1 MGKASTSP
9 KRKTPRRRRRK
20 GGRRA
25 FILAAVGAVSLA
37 LGARALLIQGYR
49 VPSRSMEDSL
59 LVGDL
64 LLVDKLS
71 YGLRIPFTN
80 WRLPPLRDPSPGDV
94 VAFEYPADPTRILV
108 KRCIAVAGQTI
119 EVRNKVVYVDG
130 ERLPDPPF
138 SKYVDARILPGRDP
152 RDNLS
157 PRTIPAGSVFVMG
170 DNRDNS
176 RDSRHWGAL
185 SVDRLLGRGLLVYW
199 SSEPDLGGESGRV
212 RWSRLGYQVP

>member
-1 MGKASTSP
+1 MGKSTSTSP
-9 KRKTPRRRRRK
+9 KRKVRRR
-20 GGRRA
+20 GGARRA
-25 FILAAVGAVSLA
+25 FILAVVGAAGLT
-37 LGARALLIQGYR
+37 LGARALLVQGYR
-49 VPSRSMEDSL
+49 TPSCSMEDSL

-71 YGLRIPFTN
+71 YGLRLPFTT
-80 WRLPPLRDPSPGDV
+80 WRLPPLRGPSPGDI
-94 VAFEYPADPTRILV
+94 VAFENPSDPTRVLV
-108 KRCIAVAGQTI
+108 KRCIAVADQTV

-138 SKYVDARILPGRDP
+138 SKYVDARILPARDP

-157 PRTIPAGSVFVMG
+157 PRTISAGSIFVMG

-185 SVDRLLGRGLLVYW
+185 SVDRLLGRGLFVYW
-199 SSEPDLGGESGRV
+199 SSEPDLAGQSGRV

>member
-1 MGKASTSP
+1 V
-9 KRKTPRRRRRK
+9 
-20 GGRRA
+20 
-25 FILAAVGAVSLA
+25 AVGAVA
-37 LGARALLIQGYR
+37 LTLGGLLVQGYR
-49 VPSRSMEDSL
+49 IPSRSMEDSL

-71 YGLRIPFTN
+71 YGLRIPFTT
-80 WRLPPLRDPSPGDV
+80 WRLPSVRDPSPGDI
-94 VAFEYPADPTRILV
+94 VAFEYPADPSRTFV
-108 KRCIAVAGQTI
+108 KRCVAVAGQTV

-138 SKYVDARILPGRDP
+138 SKYIDARILPGRDP

-157 PRTIPAGSVFVMG
+157 PLTVPAGSLFVMG

-185 SVDRLLGRGLLVYW
+185 SVDRLLGRGLFVYW
-199 SSEPDLGGESGRV
+199 STEPDLAGESGRI
-212 RWSRLGYQVP
+212 RWSRIGYKVP